1 MSACFALS
9 GSTARTMNP
18 RMKKMPNEPNHPLY
32 SFPFALMRV
41 NIRFLKW
48 PLVPVLGYIAF
59 VLPVLISPPTHHYG
73 AVLFQTYTD
82 AYGTL
87 GWANGFFLFLLGVA
101 LGFFVTKRE
110 GLTGCLSV
118 VLLPILAVIE
128 MIKDGTSHNLWPFE
142 FVGYAIMAA
151 VVVIGSLTGQRL
163 RSLRD
168 RKA

>member
-1 MSACFALS
+1 
-9 GSTARTMNP
+9 
-18 RMKKMPNEPNHPLY
+18 
-32 SFPFALMRV
+32 MRV

-48 PLVPVLGYIAF
+48 LLIPVLGYIAF
-59 VLPVLISPPTHHYG
+59 VLPVLISPPAHHYA

-87 GWANGFFLFLLGVA
+87 GWANGVLLFLLGVG

-163 RSLRD
+163 RSLSG
-168 RKA
+168 RKI